1 MRRLFAS
8 RGGRSVAGLF
18 CVGVILVSVNIVAA
32 RFSAVRLDLT
42 AEGLYTLSRA
52 TRLTLGKISEPVT
65 LRFYYSTRL
74 GDSLPSYGVYAARV
88 REMLDQYVS
97 ASHGK
102 LRLEI
107 YDPAPFSDVED
118 QAVEFGLQGVPLNQ
132 QGDLVYFGLAGT
144 NSTDD
149 QQVVSFFSPD
159 RERFLEYDLTRL
171 VHSLA
176 FPTKTV
182 VGLMTNLPLDGDVMA
197 MMQGRPSPPM
207 AVIDQLRQLY
217 DVKTVPTSVE
227 AIPEGTDVLMVVQPQ
242 KLSDKT
248 LFAIDQFV
256 LGGGKALVFVDPHS
270 ELQAATAAHTSTPN
284 AGDSSNLEPLFKAWG
299 VKLLPNVVAGDRAD
313 ARRVGVPSP
322 GRGSQPMDYVAWLN
336 LKPPNLN
343 REDPITA
350 DLDQVNVATA
360 GILEPEEGAKT
371 KLVPLITTSPES
383 QKIPVAE
390 VKGLPKVGE
399 LLAHFRPEDTRYT
412 IAAHITGTAD
422 SAFPNGI
429 PNSKPPEK
437 QLKQS
442 AGPINVV
449 VAADTDML
457 DDRFWA
463 QSRDFFGHRVVVPSA
478 ANGDFVANA
487 VEVLAGGEDLVGLR
501 SRGSSA
507 RPFVVI
513 DKIQRA
519 ADQEYA
525 AREQALEAKLK
536 ETQAKLHNLTGGEGA
551 NPPAAPT
558 ADQTKAIEQFR
569 ADMLTTRQELR
580 QVQAA
585 LRQDI
590 GRLKTFLEFFDIALI
605 PILVAATALVLAAL
619 RAKRRRRRRAA
630 VG

>member
-74 GDSLPSYGVYAARV
+74 GDLLPSYGVYAARV

-102 LRLEI
+102 LRREI
-107 YDPAPFSDVED
+107 YDPAPFSDVE
-118 QAVEFGLQGVPLNQ
+118 
-132 QGDLVYFGLAGT
+132 
-144 NSTDD
+144 D

-176 FPTKTV
+176 FPTKAV

-270 ELQAATAAHTSTPN
+270 
-284 AGDSSNLEPLFKAWG
+284 
-299 VKLLPNVVAGDRAD
+299 
-313 ARRVGVPSP
+313 
-322 GRGSQPMDYVAWLN
+322 
-336 LKPPNLN
+336 
-343 REDPITA
+343 
-350 DLDQVNVATA
+350 
-360 GILEPEEGAKT
+360 
-371 KLVPLITTSPES
+371 
-383 QKIPVAE
+383 
-390 VKGLPKVGE
+390 
-399 LLAHFRPEDTRYT
+399 
-412 IAAHITGTAD
+412 
-422 SAFPNGI
+422 
-429 PNSKPPEK
+429 
-437 QLKQS
+437 
-442 AGPINVV
+442 
-449 VAADTDML
+449 
-457 DDRFWA
+457 
-463 QSRDFFGHRVVVPSA
+463 
-478 ANGDFVANA
+478 
-487 VEVLAGGEDLVGLR
+487 
-501 SRGSSA
+501 
-507 RPFVVI
+507 
-513 DKIQRA
+513 
-519 ADQEYA
+519 
-525 AREQALEAKLK
+525 
-536 ETQAKLHNLTGGEGA
+536 
-551 NPPAAPT
+551 
-558 ADQTKAIEQFR
+558 
-569 ADMLTTRQELR
+569 
-580 QVQAA
+580 
-585 LRQDI
+585 
-590 GRLKTFLEFFDIALI
+590 
-605 PILVAATALVLAAL
+605 
-619 RAKRRRRRRAA
+619 
-630 VG
+630 